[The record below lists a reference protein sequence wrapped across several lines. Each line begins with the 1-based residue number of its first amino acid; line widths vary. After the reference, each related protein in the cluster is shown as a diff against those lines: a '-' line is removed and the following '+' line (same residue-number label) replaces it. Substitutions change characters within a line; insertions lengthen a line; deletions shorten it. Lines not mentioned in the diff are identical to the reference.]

1 MSSFPT
7 QCRHHPDNSHWA
19 LQAAFSQLSIF
30 FPRQSKCAGSK
41 SLVTLCY
48 IQSAHRNMQNSSQK
62 GRLSPSQILT
72 LVCFNL
78 CSADIMSYL
87 QKKTFSPVIFFFS
100 FFGGEWFLRMS
111 FDIPFP
117 QSLSPSLHHGI
128 LSSLSLS
135 LCVSQSFCFFFA
147 SFSFPVSG
155 SRPPLHRC
163 KIREV
168 WSVRSALVVLPS
180 LAARPS

>member
-19 LQAAFSQLSIF
+19 LQAAFSQLSVF

-87 QKKTFSPVIFFFS
+87 QKKTFSPVIFFFL
-100 FFGGEWFLRMS
+100 FGGEWFLRMS

-168 WSVRSALVVLPS
+168 WSVRSALVVPPS